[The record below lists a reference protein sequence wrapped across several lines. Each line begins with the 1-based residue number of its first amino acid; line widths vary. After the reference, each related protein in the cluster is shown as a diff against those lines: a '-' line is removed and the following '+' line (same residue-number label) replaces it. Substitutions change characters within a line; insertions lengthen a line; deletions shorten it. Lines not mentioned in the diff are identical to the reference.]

1 MARVVAV
8 LVLVLAAGVAAAQ
21 STETV
26 GMITE
31 IKTGHGRVEL
41 RSGSDWRRAGPL
53 QALRAGDALR
63 VTDDAVAVVMLS
75 GGGTVKVQAANSP
88 YTVAARA
95 DDTRTQKARTL
106 VQAGLGFM
114 AAGQREAPTAVLST
128 RSAAKPPVVIAP
140 RNTSLLPGPI
150 ALEWAGSR
158 FARYTVRIVGPS
170 GPVFERRGVAGGRL
184 DYPPDAT
191 ALAPGTRYTIQ
202 VTSGEQTHQE
212 AWFEIL
218 DAERARTIADDLA
231 ALTQS
236 FGSGTSRNSVAVV
249 RAGMLAS
256 NGLLND
262 ARRVVLDA
270 LATDPDEPALHQ
282 ALGSLYQKSGLGELA
297 AESFDE
303 AQFLLTRNA
312 K

>member
-1 MARVVAV
+1 
-8 LVLVLAAGVAAAQ
+8 
-21 STETV
+21 
-26 GMITE
+26 
-31 IKTGHGRVEL
+31 
-41 RSGSDWRRAGPL
+41 
-53 QALRAGDALR
+53 RAGDALR

-75 GGGTVKVQAANSP
+75 GGGTVKVQVANSP

-184 DYPPDAT
+184 DCPPAT
-191 ALAPGTRYTIQ
+191 PTGRRCTRPWGASTR
-202 VTSGEQTHQE
+202 S
-212 AWFEIL
+212 A
-218 DAERARTIADDLA
+218 ASARWLPSPSTRRSSCLPA
-231 ALTQS
+231 TQS
-236 FGSGTSRNSVAVV
+236 SRAAVGGFLDTP
-249 RAGMLAS
+249 RAP
-256 NGLLND
+256 
-262 ARRVVLDA
+262 R
-270 LATDPDEPALHQ
+270 
-282 ALGSLYQKSGLGELA
+282 
-297 AESFDE
+297 
-303 AQFLLTRNA
+303 
-312 K
+312 

>member
-8 LVLVLAAGVAAAQ
+8 LVLVFAAGVAAAQ

-88 YTVAARA
+88 YAVAARA

-128 RSAAKPPVVIAP
+128 RSAA
-140 RNTSLLPGPI
+140 
-150 ALEWAGSR
+150 
-158 FARYTVRIVGPS
+158 
-170 GPVFERRGVAGGRL
+170 
-184 DYPPDAT
+184 
-191 ALAPGTRYTIQ
+191 
-202 VTSGEQTHQE
+202 
-212 AWFEIL
+212 
-218 DAERARTIADDLA
+218 
-231 ALTQS
+231 
-236 FGSGTSRNSVAVV
+236 
-249 RAGMLAS
+249 
-256 NGLLND
+256 
-262 ARRVVLDA
+262 
-270 LATDPDEPALHQ
+270 
-282 ALGSLYQKSGLGELA
+282 SGLGA
-297 AESFDE
+297 ASRD
-303 AQFLLTRNA
+303 TRCA
-312 K
+312 SWGRRGLSSSAAASPAGGSTIRRTRRRWRRARATSSR

>member
-1 MARVVAV
+1 
-8 LVLVLAAGVAAAQ
+8 
-21 STETV
+21 TETV

-63 VTDDAVAVVMLS
+63 VTDDAVAVVMLR

-170 GPVFERRGVAGGRL
+170 GPVFERRGVAGGRP
-184 DYPPDAT
+184 DYPADGPAR
-191 ALAPGTRYTIQ
+191 APGRRCTRPWGASTR
-202 VTSGEQTHQE
+202 
-212 AWFEIL
+212 
-218 DAERARTIADDLA
+218 RAASASWLPSPSTRRSSCLPA
-231 ALTQS
+231 TQS
-236 FGSGTSRNSVAVV
+236 SRAAVGGFLDTP
-249 RAGMLAS
+249 RAP
-256 NGLLND
+256 
-262 ARRVVLDA
+262 R
-270 LATDPDEPALHQ
+270 
-282 ALGSLYQKSGLGELA
+282 
-297 AESFDE
+297 
-303 AQFLLTRNA
+303 
-312 K
+312 